1 MSITAK
7 LSSNSTST
15 ENVWDNVK
23 YPCLGKN
30 KGGGVVYFINNKEGL
45 KLITG
50 DMIKETPPQYPHINI
65 ISAGTFDY
73 DFDMNLFTPLTPG
86 EQVILSNS

>member
-15 ENVWDNVK
+15 ENVWDNVN

-30 KGGGVVYFINNKEGL
+30 KGGGVVYFTNNKEGL

-50 DMIKETPPQYPHINI
+50 KHITSVDTHNI
-65 ISAGTFDY
+65 IPAGTIDY
-73 DFDMNLFTPLTPG
+73 DFDMSLFTPLTPG
-86 EQVILSNS
+86 EQVILSN